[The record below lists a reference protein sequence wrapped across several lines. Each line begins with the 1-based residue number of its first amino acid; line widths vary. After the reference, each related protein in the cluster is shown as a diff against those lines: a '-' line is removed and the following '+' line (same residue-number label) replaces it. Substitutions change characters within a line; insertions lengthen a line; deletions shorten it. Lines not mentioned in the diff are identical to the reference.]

1 MPPILLLQFII
12 SRRAGLTPESSN
24 LESLIVEVIT
34 SPFLTL
40 HGFYSHAGNSYASK
54 DADTAADFLRIEV
67 EAVEKAAS
75 LAHTLVEKQG
85 LAPLN
90 LVLSVGSTPTA
101 HASTLLS
108 QSTPGSKLA
117 ASGGA
122 LEIHAGVY
130 PLCDLQQHATG
141 LAPEEN
147 LALGVLARAC
157 SVYTDRP
164 TPQVL
169 IDAGAI
175 AFSKDTG
182 PSGDF
187 GVVYGDGPLQG
198 WRLAKISQ
206 VSISFGA

>member
-1 MPPILLLQFII
+1 M
-12 SRRAGLTPESSN
+12 
-24 LESLIVEVIT
+24 EVIH
-34 SPFLTL
+34 SPYLTL

-54 DADTAADFLRIEV
+54 DGDTAADFLRIEV
-67 EAVEKAAS
+67 EAVEKAAA
-75 LAHTLVEKQG
+75 LAHALAEKQG
-85 LAPLN
+85 VVPLN

-108 QSTPGSKLA
+108 TQSIPGSKLT
-117 ASGGA
+117 ASGGT

-130 PLCDLQQHATG
+130 PLCDLQQYATG

-187 GVVYGDGPLQG
+187 GVIYGDSLLRG
-198 WRLAKISQ
+198 WRLVKISQ
-206 VSISFGA
+206 VSFGCVS